1 MSFFW
6 HKPAAA
12 LIAASIVFT
21 VLVGDILI
29 AKAQVMMGASN
40 PLHLGDT
47 VQFILLLLAVV
58 LFVVGTLQK
67 EALAER
73 DNKEKN

>member
-1 MSFFW
+1 MNPF
-6 HKPAAA
+6 KPTTS
-12 LIAASIVFT
+12 LLAASIVFT
-21 VLVGDILI
+21 VLVGDILV
-29 AKAQVMMGASN
+29 AKAQVMMGAST

-58 LFVVGTLQK
+58 LFVIGTLHK

-73 DNKEKN
+73 DNKEKS

>member
-1 MSFFW
+1 
-6 HKPAAA
+6 
-12 LIAASIVFT
+12 
-21 VLVGDILI
+21 VGDILI

-67 EALAER
+67 EALGER

>member
-6 HKPAAA
+6 YKPATA

-47 VQFILLLLAVV
+47 VQFILLLLTVV

-73 DNKEKN
+73 DNKEEN

>member
-1 MSFFW
+1 MNPFW
-6 HKPAAA
+6 RKPATS
-12 LIAASIVFT
+12 LIAASVVFA
-21 VLVGDILI
+21 VLVADILI
-29 AKAQVMMGASN
+29 AKAQVLLGASN

-58 LFVVGTLQK
+58 LFVMGTLYK

-73 DNKEKN
+73 GNKEEN